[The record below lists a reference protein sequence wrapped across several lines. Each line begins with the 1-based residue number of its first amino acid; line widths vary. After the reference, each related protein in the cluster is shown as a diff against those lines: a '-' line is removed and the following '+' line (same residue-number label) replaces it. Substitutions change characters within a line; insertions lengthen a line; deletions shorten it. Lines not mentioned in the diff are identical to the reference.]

1 MYKYAK
7 DSSHALLWQF
17 KMVINSGDLR
27 YLLKI
32 ENYDDLPDDVD
43 YAELSNAWYKIYNE
57 FSDIAGGNRADLGL
71 LQVKRLTTMKL
82 RLATHFELLK
92 AINIFPDQELIDYF
106 NSLGYAIDPDNFNE
120 TYNAAYRKLIH
131 DKHKVSGIERDM
143 DGDDTKDSADMDDLI
158 VSLEKFQGYQFD
170 EQKMTVRKFAN
181 IYKKAK
187 HAGRK
192 NIKE

>member
-57 FSDIAGGNRADLGL
+57 FSDIAGGNGADLFI
-71 LQVKRLTTMKL
+71 VKKKRLIAMHLQHDLHAKI
-82 RLATHFELLK
+82 
-92 AINIFPDQELIDYF
+92 INTIQRYPYPEMIEIAKDFGYNIDT
-106 NSLGYAIDPDNFNE
+106 NDPIE
-120 TYNAAYRKLIH
+120 GIEAAKRKLIH
-131 DKHKVSGIERDM
+131 LRHKITAIE
-143 DGDDTKDSADMDDLI
+143 KDSEPEEKKEKQNLDELI
-158 VSLEKFQGYQFD
+158 TSLEKFQGYQFD
-170 EQKMTVRKFAN
+170 EQKMTVSKFAY
-181 IYKKAK
+181 IYKKMK
-187 HAGRK
+187 DAGRK
-192 NIKE
+192 DNI